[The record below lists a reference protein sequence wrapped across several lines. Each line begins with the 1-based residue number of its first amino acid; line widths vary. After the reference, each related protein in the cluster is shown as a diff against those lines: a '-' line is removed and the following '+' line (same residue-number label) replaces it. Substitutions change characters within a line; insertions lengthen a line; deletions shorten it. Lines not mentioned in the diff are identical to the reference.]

1 MEYQLNF
8 DGSGARL
15 LKNCVDLYLQRWP
28 GGDPTEQISIVNLQ
42 TTVNAIVLED
52 SMKLEIPEP

>member
-15 LKNCVDLYLQRWP
+15 LKNCVELYLQRWP
-28 GGDPTEQISIVNLQ
+28 GGDPIEQARIVSLQ

-52 SMKLEIPEP
+52 SMKLEVPEP